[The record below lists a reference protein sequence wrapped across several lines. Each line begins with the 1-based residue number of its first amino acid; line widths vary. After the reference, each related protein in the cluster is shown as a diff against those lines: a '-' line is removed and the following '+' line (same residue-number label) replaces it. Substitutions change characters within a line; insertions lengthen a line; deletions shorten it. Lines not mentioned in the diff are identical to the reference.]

1 MIIAALLVFTLV
13 LQNHNNQKPKA
24 RYMVGHLP
32 FLPFLLSGKFVPLF
46 KLLSGY
52 VSGFSGTCS
61 VYSEDDWLFSL
72 LWRWLSVG
80 DSSSER
86 LLSCQTLTFP
96 QVILVIFD
104 LLKDILANF
113 SHFEWHAGSLYVIYY
128 IQNVYYIWHILYINI
143 HVSSLALI
151 SNKHSSN
158 VYLAY
163 HLYHLYFW
171 R

>member
-1 MIIAALLVFTLV
+1 
-13 LQNHNNQKPKA
+13 
-24 RYMVGHLP
+24 MVGHRP

-80 DSSSER
+80 DLSSER

-113 SHFEWHAGSLYVIYY
+113 SHFEWACRFIVCY
-128 IQNVYYIWHILYINI
+128 ILYTKCVLYMTYI
-143 HVSSLALI
+143 
-151 SNKHSSN
+151 
-158 VYLAY
+158 VYKY
-163 HLYHLYFW
+163 TCFKFSFD
-171 R
+171 

>member
-1 MIIAALLVFTLV
+1 M

-24 RYMVGHLP
+24 RYMVGHLR
-32 FLPFLLSGKFVPLF
+32 FLAFLLSGKFVPLF
-46 KLLSGY
+46 KLLSSY
-52 VSGFSGTCS
+52 VAGFSGACS
-61 VYSEDDWLFSL
+61 VYSEDDFIK
-72 LWRWLSVG
+72 LSVG

-113 SHFEWHAGSLYVIYY
+113 SHFEWTCRFIVCYIIYY
-128 IQNVYYIWHILYINI
+128 IQNVYYIWYILYINI